1 MKKAE
6 LLIPVGNYEC
16 LEAAVLNGADAVYF
30 AGKNFGARKYASNF
44 DNEEIIKAIKY
55 AHLYGVKVYITV
67 NTIIYEEEVNDFIKY
82 VEFLYVSGVDALIMQ
97 DLGMIKLVHDKC
109 PDLEIHASTQMHNT
123 NSEGIKYLESLG
135 IKRLVFA
142 RELTLEQIN
151 KIKTPMEKEVF
162 IHGALCVCYSGQCL
176 FSSLVGGRSG
186 NRGECAGSC
195 RLPYT
200 LYENGKKV
208 YADGKYLLSTKELSS
223 LDTLKEILDSGIDSL
238 KVEGRMKGKTYV
250 AFVTRLYRTLID
262 KYYNNEKMEVTKQDK
277 KNLELIF
284 NREFTSGYLFNN
296 RNKDIINI
304 KTPNH
309 KGLLIGKVLSVKDK
323 VKMELYEELNQNDGI
338 RFTSGEGM
346 IVNFLYDERGKLTSS
361 VKAGSICYVDKKF
374 YVDSKDDVY
383 KTLDSKLEETIIN
396 YEVKKVPVKLKVK
409 AKYNELLEVSYDY
422 VTLKGNIVQS
432 SINRPSTKEDILRSL
447 SKLGNTPF
455 EVSEYEIDVDDNVF
469 ISVSELNEL
478 RRKCIEILTTDKESI
493 DVKANIKNITK
504 EEYKC
509 DITNEISVLV
519 RNEAHLKY
527 VLTKDIDIVY
537 VTDYSLY
544 QKYSDD
550 KRVVYRTIRAPK
562 FLNEFNNTKLLVSE
576 LGAFNKY
583 KDNNNVTTDAYFNI
597 VNSFA
602 LFKLLK
608 DGAKKVTLSYE
619 LTYDKIERMLKDY
632 AGKYKHPANVEVV
645 VYGKP
650 ELMISEYCL
659 LNTLMNKETPCKFCK
674 NNRNIYEI
682 EDRVGEKYRVL
693 NENCLTYILHYKNID
708 MLNNIEY
715 LKELGVTNFRI
726 DLLDE
731 TEEEIDK
738 ILSKFVVL

>member
-44 DNEEIIKAIKY
+44 ELDEMIDAIKY
-55 AHLYGVKVYITV
+55 AHLYDVKVYITV

-82 VEFLYVSGVDALIMQ
+82 IEFLYVSGVDAIIMQ
-97 DLGMIKLVHDKC
+97 DLGMIKLVHDKY
-109 PDLEIHASTQMHNT
+109 PDLEIHASTQMHNI
-123 NSEGIKYLESLG
+123 NESGIKYLEGLG
-135 IKRLVFA
+135 VKRLVFA
-142 RELTLEQIN
+142 RELSLENIN
-151 KIKTPMEKEVF
+151 KINTVLEKEIF

-200 LYENGKKV
+200 LYENSKKV
-208 YADGKYLLSTKELSS
+208 YTDGKYLLSTKELSS
-223 LDTLKEILDSGIDSL
+223 VDTLKEILDSGIDSL
-238 KVEGRMKGKTYV
+238 KVEGRMKGRSYV
-250 AFVTRLYRTLID
+250 VYITRLYRTLID
-262 KYYNNEKMEVTKQDK
+262 KYYNNEPLIVAEEDK
-277 KNLELIF
+277 KNLEYIF

-309 KGLLIGKVLSVKDK
+309 KGVLIGKVLSVKDN
-323 VKMELYEELNQNDGI
+323 VKIELYEDLNQNDGI

-346 IVNFLYDERGKLTSS
+346 IVNFLYDEKNKLVSS
-361 VKAGSICYVDKKF
+361 VKKGNICYVDKKF
-374 YVDSKDDVY
+374 YVDSKDEVY
-383 KTLDSKLEETIIN
+383 KTLDSKLEENIKN
-396 YEVKKVPVKLKVK
+396 YPVKKVPVKLKVL
-409 AKYNELLEVSYDY
+409 AKNNEILEVSYNN
-422 VTLKGNIVQS
+422 VSLKGNIVQS
-432 SINRPSTKEDILRSL
+432 SINRPSSKEDILRSL

-455 EVSEYEIDVDDNVF
+455 EVLEYELDVDDNIF

-478 RRKCIEILTTDKESI
+478 RRKCIEILINEKEMV
-493 DVKANIKNITK
+493 DFKPNIKSELKEELKCNITN
-504 EEYKC
+504 
-509 DITNEISVLV
+509 DISVLV
-519 RNEAHLKY
+519 RNESHLKY
-527 VLTKDIDIVY
+527 VLDKNISIIY

-544 QKYSDD
+544 QKYNYDS
-550 KRVVYRTIRAPK
+550 RIVYRTLRVPRV
-562 FLNEFNNTKLLVSE
+562 LPEFKNTRLLVSE
-576 LGAFNKY
+576 LGTFNKY
-583 KDNNNVTTDAYFNI
+583 RNNNTVITDAYFNV
-597 VNSFA
+597 VNSFS
-602 LFKLLK
+602 LFKLIE
-608 DGAKKVTLSYE
+608 DGAKKVTLSFE

-632 AGKYKHPANVEVV
+632 KGKYKNPANVEVV

-659 LNTLMNKETPCKFCK
+659 LNTLMNKEKNCNFCK
-674 NNRNIYEI
+674 NNNNIYEL

-693 NENCLTYILHYKNID
+693 NDNCLTYIMHYKNIN

-726 DLLDE
+726 DFLDE

-738 ILSKFVVL
+738 ILSKFGVL